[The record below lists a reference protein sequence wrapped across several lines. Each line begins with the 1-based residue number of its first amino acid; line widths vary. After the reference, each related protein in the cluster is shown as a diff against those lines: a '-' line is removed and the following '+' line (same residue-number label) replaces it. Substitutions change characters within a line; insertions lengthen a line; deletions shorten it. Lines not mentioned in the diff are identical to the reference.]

1 MKRVTL
7 GIAALTAAAL
17 TGLAAD
23 SAPLAV
29 DSECGAP
36 RWNRVFTQTVPLTW
50 DWEWRWVPAEA
61 AQVTLRIAGVNN
73 GVAVEQTFQ
82 KPVAAY
88 IWDVHAAS
96 SDFREDVYEATLT
109 FSDAEGT
116 PLASKAAR
124 LNVLAGA
131 FTGAA
136 VTTVATNAA
145 GWKRV
150 RSGALIPYDRTW
162 RLATAFATRATRAT
176 LAWTYGG
183 EQVHAA
189 DLDAVAAGLHPWR
202 TEGWRKGDYELRL
215 VFDGAPSWTALVS
228 LFPDGTM
235 MLVK

>member
-82 KPVAAY
+82 KPVAEY
-88 IWDVHAAS
+88 IWDVYARPA
-96 SDFREDVYEATLT
+96 DFHEDIYEATLT

-145 GWKRV
+145 GWNEF
-150 RSGALIPYDRTW
+150 P
-162 RLATAFATRATRAT
+162 LA
-176 LAWTYGG
+176 
-183 EQVHAA
+183 QIA
-189 DLDAVAAGLHPWR
+189 DLCFTPPLLA
-202 TEGWRKGDYELRL
+202 
-215 VFDGAPSWTALVS
+215 
-228 LFPDGTM
+228 
-235 MLVK
+235 

>member
-82 KPVAAY
+82 KPVAEY
-88 IWDVHAAS
+88 IWDVYARPA
-96 SDFREDVYEATLT
+96 DFHEDIYEATLT

-145 GWKRV
+145 GWNEL
-150 RSGALIPYDRTW
+150 SANIPVNCFGVYRNDSRK
-162 RLATAFATRATRAT
+162 
-176 LAWTYGG
+176 AWL
-183 EQVHAA
+183 VHRPSPFE
-189 DLDAVAAGLHPWR
+189 DHILHPTKQR
-202 TEGWRKGDYELRL
+202 IG
-215 VFDGAPSWTALVS
+215 S
-228 LFPDGTM
+228 
-235 MLVK
+235 